1 MNDLLNNLVPA
12 GLTIGVMLLLA
23 SLVALALWGFLYG
36 GLKLYQ
42 TSNLQG
48 RGRPSESVV
57 VKRVKM
63 IFYLGSS
70 FVLLL
75 WVIAIVGLALS

>member
-1 MNDLLNNLVPA
+1 
-12 GLTIGVMLLLA
+12 MLLLA
-23 SLVALALWGFLYG
+23 SLVALALWGCLYG

-63 IFYLGSS
+63 AWYVVSL

-75 WVIAIVGLALS
+75 FGIVIVSLALS